1 MTVTSPA
8 APAGKNQLEIRF
20 VDGAMFVGGSALLSE
35 KVHGKHWI
43 TAAPAVWGRGSQDN
57 QSYGI
62 LPNQL
67 LLSPLAL
74 SQLLLGSRNVRTVG
88 TDTMEGTKATHYR
101 GTVTADDLYAARKAA
116 PDEATRRQWITR
128 LDQLMALQLSDGLTM
143 DQWIGDDGAT
153 RQFRMRG
160 KVFGTQPGIDD
171 GPLDLTV
178 TFLDTNRPV
187 TVKAPPADDT
197 APLGTNQGGWGG
209 PTRRYGIALGAG
221 RGLHGR
227 AHQVPLSCRRPGP
240 RVRTCGRGS
249 DSLPGMPSDADVSAL
264 AQPRA
269 MSNTS
274 ITRPAA
280 AGPMIS

>member
-1 MTVTSPA
+1 MMTMSMRVSSPA
-8 APAGKNQLEIRF
+8 VPAERNKLEIRF

-67 LLSPLAL
+67 LMSPLAL

-88 TDTMEGTKATHYR
+88 TDTVEGTKTTHYR
-101 GTVTADDLYAARKAA
+101 GPVTADDLYAARKAA
-116 PDEATRRQWITR
+116 PDEATRKRWITR
-128 LDQLMALQLSDGLTM
+128 LDQLLALQLSDGLTM

-153 RQFRMRG
+153 RKFRMRG

-197 APLGTNQGGWGG
+197 APLGTNRGG
-209 PTRRYGIALGAG
+209 
-221 RGLHGR
+221 
-227 AHQVPLSCRRPGP
+227 
-240 RVRTCGRGS
+240 
-249 DSLPGMPSDADVSAL
+249 
-264 AQPRA
+264 
-269 MSNTS
+269 
-274 ITRPAA
+274 
-280 AGPMIS
+280 